1 MKKEQLLAM
10 TDDELLVEKL
20 KLKKSKI
27 FNATLIGFLAGIVI
41 FGFAGWISS
50 EKNALGFLIPMFFP
64 IFFMY
69 RLIKNSKK
77 NKPLEDIL
85 KERNLN

>member
-10 TDDELLVEKL
+10 TDDELLVEKQ

-27 FNATLIGFLAGIVI
+27 IHATLIGFLAGIII
-41 FGFAGWISS
+41 FGVVGWLSS
-50 EKNALGFLIPMFFP
+50 EKNTLGFLIPMFFP
-64 IFFMY
+64 IFFIY
-69 RLIKNSKK
+69 KLVKNSKK
-77 NKPLEDIL
+77 NKPLEDVL